1 MKKPKLSEVVLDQQ
15 KTNKIRSR
23 AKDGSGVKITINIDG
38 AVLKRVKAIADKSGV
53 PYQRLINRLLSDSL
67 DRKSN
72 ESERLEKIEAEIRE
86 IKKKLVA

>member
-1 MKKPKLSEVVLDQQ
+1 MKKPKSSEVVLDQQ
-15 KTNKIRSR
+15 ETNKIRSR
-23 AKDGSGVKITINIDG
+23 AKEGSGVKITINIDG
-38 AVLKRVKAIADKSGV
+38 VVLKRVKAIADKSGV

-67 DRKSN
+67 DRKSS